1 MSQLGSIRYVAAT
14 KKSPLATL
22 LLKCHVKPGASKSR
36 EGVAAV
42 TDDAVELCVSAQAR
56 EGEANKA
63 VIMVLS
69 KALGLAKSDLTI
81 THGLKSR
88 DKTVLI
94 NGKMAQGPE
103 VDVISRAHELLR
115 KASQIAF
122 RPAAAMAAQATA
134 RRGFHTTRPAF
145 VKVGDPLPDA
155 ECLVEGSPGN
165 KVNIAKEF
173 ALNNGLI
180 IGVPA
185 AFSGACSTSHIPSYM
200 KHPKIKDVGQVFVIS
215 VNDPFVMKAWAEQM
229 DPAGDSGFR
238 FLGDPQGVF
247 TKTMDLDFD
256 GKAIFGNDRSK
267 RYALVIENG
276 RVKSAHVEPDNTG
289 TNVSMADKVLG

>member
-1 MSQLGSIRYVAAT
+1 
-14 KKSPLATL
+14 
-22 LLKCHVKPGASKSR
+22 
-36 EGVAAV
+36 
-42 TDDAVELCVSAQAR
+42 
-56 EGEANKA
+56 
-63 VIMVLS
+63 
-69 KALGLAKSDLTI
+69 
-81 THGLKSR
+81 
-88 DKTVLI
+88 
-94 NGKMAQGPE
+94 MAF
-103 VDVISRAHELLR
+103 R
-115 KASQIAF
+115 AF
-122 RPAAAMAAQATA
+122 RPAAAMAARTTA

-173 ALNNGLI
+173 SLNNGLI

-200 KHPKIKDVGQVFVIS
+200 KHPKIKDVGQVFVVS
-215 VNDPFVMKAWAEQM
+215 VNDAFVMKAWAEQM

-247 TKTMDLDFD
+247 TKTLDLDFD